1 MRASEFINE
10 SSEGKV
16 SKRAAQA
23 TKGMHK
29 VRDAGGYDR
38 TYHLNRLAMAM
49 ASADGKDKKPVD
61 MDSSSWVEK
70 FNTVH
75 PYTEAEHNMLHQAM
89 NTIPTEHQAV
99 VPFGKSMELD
109 STNKVSPIATRPK
122 DHRKK

>member
-1 MRASEFINE
+1 VRAHEFINE
-10 SSEGKV
+10 AKEGTI
-16 SKRAAQA
+16 SKRAEQA
-23 TKGMHK
+23 TRGTHK

-61 MDSSSWVEK
+61 MDSASWVEK

-89 NTIPTEHQAV
+89 NTIPTEHQST

-109 STNKVSPIATRPK
+109 STNKVSPTAKRPK
-122 DHRKK
+122 DYRKK